1 MTRTVH
7 LHGHDVSTI
16 LLHCPITSMTRN
28 CSISAQVGVVM
39 ASREFYYSFD
49 FKSNGQGVL
58 DQSGGLKYLSKGKQF
73 FNLNQASH
81 IPSN

>member
-1 MTRTVH
+1 M
-7 LHGHDVSTI
+7 
-16 LLHCPITSMTRN
+16 
-28 CSISAQVGVVM
+28 VM

-73 FNLNQASH
+73 FNLNQASN
-81 IPSN
+81 ILSN